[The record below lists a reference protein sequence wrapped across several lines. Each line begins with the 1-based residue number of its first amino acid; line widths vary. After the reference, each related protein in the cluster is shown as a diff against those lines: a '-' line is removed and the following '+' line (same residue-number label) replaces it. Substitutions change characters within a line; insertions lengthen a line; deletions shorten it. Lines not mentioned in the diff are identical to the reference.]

1 MCNKQDNAAMT
12 TSEEK
17 KNDIHWADLSRYRGE
32 LMGFAMIIILMFH
45 VGGPHNETF
54 AYCLSRCGNIGV
66 DIFLFLS
73 GMGLWFAWQKRPTLK
88 QFFLRRYIRVYP
100 AWFIIACLY
109 FVPLFLSEKMSLTD
123 TLLNISFY
131 YGFWTIY
138 NELHFWYIPAI
149 MALYTIAPAYMTLIS
164 RDRAWTWLPIV
175 AILFCILMRYDS
187 DLWAAL
193 RHLEIFFSRIPIFLI
208 GINMGQWVRGKRKD
222 NATAWGLVIILLL
235 LSAWICTMLEGG
247 LRGRFP
253 LFMERM
259 VYIPLSITL
268 SLLMCKMFDILPAL
282 IIKALAFVGT
292 ISLEFY
298 LIHVEFVLKY
308 IRPYDLGY
316 WLTTILTLVITLPL
330 AWLLHKAIEKAIVKR
345 IKV

>member
-1 MCNKQDNAAMT
+1 
-12 TSEEK
+12 
-17 KNDIHWADLSRYRGE
+17 
-32 LMGFAMIIILMFH
+32 
-45 VGGPHNETF
+45 
-54 AYCLSRCGNIGV
+54 
-66 DIFLFLS
+66 
-73 GMGLWFAWQKRPTLK
+73 
-88 QFFLRRYIRVYP
+88 
-100 AWFIIACLY
+100 
-109 FVPLFLSEKMSLTD
+109 
-123 TLLNISFY
+123 
-131 YGFWTIY
+131 
-138 NELHFWYIPAI
+138 
-149 MALYTIAPAYMTLIS
+149 
-164 RDRAWTWLPIV
+164 
-175 AILFCILMRYDS
+175 MRYDS

-222 NATAWGLVIILLL
+222 DATAWGLVIILLL